1 MADDLIRLCGLMI
14 DAVGKGVACDGEA
27 NTGDPDDPSAHGR
40 YMTGEAVQRYA
51 REAVAEASSSGC
63 DLERWTRPSPTGYVF
78 PEGTGW
84 TTGTGGTEAGV
95 AAAAWRRS
103 ADADAARGAGSGVLR
118 PTDAAPD
125 HPGPDQPLTLPQR
138 VAQAAHATGSVQP
151 VTPHTWTPALDG
163 DNRPLHYDHCG
174 VCGVRKCTWLPG
186 DATPACDWDVDCPN
200 HGDVIAQ
207 GCGSGAVAA
216 GLPDPEATQQLRV
229 IPLHVA
235 ERLKQPL
242 QPVAPD
248 AHGAASTATRLRQT
262 SRPVAATVA
271 AVAVRARYSPDLLF
285 HCNPQ
290 PFQVGGCIAVD
301 VVLPFSCRNNAAL
314 RRDHTMT
321 ATATATAQATTTDFQ
336 AGDIVWGRP
345 VREGKTQARRK
356 GIVLGYFD
364 QTGKDTTNLVV
375 WWFGLGDA
383 SMDTTTLM
391 FARELKKDGDIFN
404 FGGHRALKLAKG
416 CVHFSR
422 ARSVGWSLT
431 SHGRRM
437 RSIGA

>member
-1 MADDLIRLCGLMI
+1 MG
-14 DAVGKGVACDGEA
+14 DA
-27 NTGDPDDPSAHGR
+27 DDPSAHGR
-40 YMTGEAVQRYA
+40 YLAGEAVQRYA

-84 TTGTGGTEAGV
+84 TYRDRRPTAPKPEWLPQPGAVQPTLTQRAEQ
-95 AAAAWRRS
+95 AAAFF
-103 ADADAARGAGSGVLR
+103 R

-207 GCGSGAVAA
+207 GCGSRAVAA

-248 AHGAASTATRLRQT
+248 AQRRSVHGNATAAD
-262 SRPVAATVA
+262 VAAGRCDCGSRGGPCPV
-271 AVAVRARYSPDLLF
+271 SPDLLF

-301 VVLPFSCRNNAAL
+301 VVLPFSCR
-314 RRDHTMT
+314 
-321 ATATATAQATTTDFQ
+321 TT
-336 AGDIVWGRP
+336 R
-345 VREGKTQARRK
+345 
-356 GIVLGYFD
+356 
-364 QTGKDTTNLVV
+364 
-375 WWFGLGDA
+375 
-383 SMDTTTLM
+383 
-391 FARELKKDGDIFN
+391 
-404 FGGHRALKLAKG
+404 H
-416 CVHFSR
+416 
-422 ARSVGWSLT
+422 
-431 SHGRRM
+431 
-437 RSIGA
+437 